1 MAVPVA
7 AAVGIRALA
16 NPRVVISIM
25 QKAPKL
31 MRWLSR
37 GKKLKLDGKRWD
49 ELTAPLDAFEKRVLR
64 ESLSG
69 PETGR
74 ALREGMRR
82 QFRLGVPDRLR
93 RSGGPRTRF
102 MTEMAEELGDIPVR
116 PATARA
122 QSALLGAR
130 SGAAPRGVSE
140 AARRGTVGARR
151 VRSTYPPDAA
161 RPFIQMS
168 DDTFLG
174 GPGTGTRFPT
184 GTNLPDV
191 VRQTSSGAGRAGARA
206 RTGKSGVP
214 ATLFDM
220 PARAYPKPNL
230 PNNAA
235 QAAKKSKLGRGI
247 LALLGLGTAGLAFL
261 GGGEDEVTEPLEI
274 PSAGFA
280 PNQRRPP
287 GLDEVLAIL
296 NQENVPY
303 RDTSRHRPLSEEET
317 QQFVNMMLS
326 K

>member
-7 AAVGIRALA
+7 AIGIRALA

-69 PETGR
+69 RETGR
-74 ALREGMRR
+74 ALRESMRR

-102 MTEMAEELGDIPVR
+102 MTEMAEELGDIPAR
-116 PATARA
+116 PATARL

-151 VRSTYPPDAA
+151 VRPEYDAV
-161 RPFIQMS
+161 
-168 DDTFLG
+168 LG
-174 GPGTGTRFPT
+174 GPGTNTPFPPPIPAPS
-184 GTNLPDV
+184 GGLGGSA
-191 VRQTSSGAGRAGARA
+191 SSGAR
-206 RTGKSGVP
+206 SGTAVVRSHG
-214 ATLFDM
+214 T

-235 QAAKKSKLGRGI
+235 QAAKKSRIGRGI
-247 LALLGLGTAGLAFL
+247 LALLGLGGAGLAFL
-261 GGGEDEVTEPLEI
+261 GGGKDEVTDLPNI
-274 PSAGFA
+274 PFMGFG
-280 PNQRRPP
+280 PEERRPP

-303 RDTSRHRPLSEEET
+303 RDVSRHRPLSEEET

>member
-1 MAVPVA
+1 MAVPVAGAA

-31 MRWLSR
+31 MRWLAR

-69 PETGR
+69 RETGR
-74 ALREGMRR
+74 ALRESMRR

-102 MTEMAEELGDIPVR
+102 MTEMAEELGDIPAR
-116 PATARA
+116 PATARL

-130 SGAAPRGVSE
+130 SGAAPRGASE

-161 RPFIQMS
+161 RPLIG
-168 DDTFLG
+168 TF
-174 GPGTGTRFPT
+174 PGTRRFPV

-191 VRQTSSGAGRAGARA
+191 IPQTSGGAGRAGARA
-206 RTGKSGVP
+206 RAGKSGVP

-220 PARAYPKPNL
+220 PARAYPKP
-230 PNNAA
+230 PIPTTPAVP
-235 QAAKKSKLGRGI
+235 AAKKSRLGRGI
-247 LALLGLGTAGLAFL
+247 LALLGLGGAGLAFL
-261 GGGEDEVTEPLEI
+261 GGGEDEVTDLPNI
-274 PSAGFA
+274 PFMGFG
-280 PNQRRPP
+280 PEERRPP

-317 QQFVNMMLS
+317 QRFVNMMLS

>member
-1 MAVPVA
+1 MAAPAVAA

-16 NPRVVISIM
+16 NPRVVVSIM

-37 GKKLKLDGKRWD
+37 GKKLKLDGNRWD
-49 ELTAPLDAFEKRVLR
+49 ELTAPLDAFEKRILR

-69 PETGR
+69 PTTNR

-93 RSGGPRTRF
+93 RSGSP
-102 MTEMAEELGDIPVR
+102 MLDQLGGIPAR
-116 PATARA
+116 PATARL
-122 QSALLGAR
+122 QDALLGAR
-130 SGAAPRGVSE
+130 SGLAPRGVPA

-151 VRSTYPPDAA
+151 VRSTYPPDAV
-161 RPFIQMS
+161 RPFIQVS

-206 RTGKSGVP
+206 RAGKSGVP

-235 QAAKKSKLGRGI
+235 SGAAQAAKKSKLGRGI
-247 LALLGLGTAGLAFL
+247 LALLGLGGAGLALL
-261 GGGEDEVTEPLEI
+261 GGGEDEVTDLPNI
-274 PSAGFA
+274 PFMGFG
-280 PNQRRPP
+280 PEERRPP

-303 RDTSRHRPLSEEET
+303 RDASGHRPLSEEET